1 MKKIHIIAILIIA
14 VAFAVIMTSLSN
26 NSTYASF
33 KEADAHP
40 TRTYHVVGKLD
51 KNKPFLYDA
60 HLNANLFT
68 FYLIDREGTEHK
80 VMLEKPKP
88 DDFEHSEQ
96 IVVIGTAN
104 GNDEFKAKDLLMKCP
119 SKYNDG
125 KPTETKQTSSM

>member
-1 MKKIHIIAILIIA
+1 MKKIHIIGIVVIAI
-14 VAFAVIMTSLSN
+14 AFGVIMTSLSN

-33 KEADAHP
+33 KEADRHP
-40 TRTYHVVGKLD
+40 NRVYHVVGRLD

-68 FYLIDREGTEHK
+68 FYLVDREGTEHK

-96 IVVIGTAN
+96 IVVIG
-104 GNDEFKAKDLLMKCP
+104 
-119 SKYNDG
+119 
-125 KPTETKQTSSM
+125 

>member
-1 MKKIHIIAILIIA
+1 MKKIHIIAIVIIA
-14 VAFAVIMTSLSN
+14 IAFGVIMSSLSN

-33 KEADAHP
+33 KEADGHP
-40 TRTYHVVGKLD
+40 TKTYHVVGKLD

-88 DDFEHSEQ
+88 DDFEQSEQ
-96 IVVIGTAN
+96 IVVIGTAG
-104 GNDEFKAKDLLMKCP
+104 GNDEFKAKDVLMKCP
-119 SKYNDG
+119 SKYQNG
-125 KPTETKQTSSM
+125 KPQASSM

>member
-14 VAFAVIMTSLSN
+14 IAFGVIMTSLSN

-33 KEADAHP
+33 KEADEHP
-40 TRTYHVVGKLD
+40 ARTFHIVGKLD

-60 HLNANLFT
+60 HLNTNLFT
-68 FYLIDREGTEHK
+68 FYLVDREGTEHK

-96 IVVIGTAN
+96 IVVIGNAK
-104 GNDEFKAKDLLMKCP
+104 GNNEFDAKDVLMKCP
-119 SKYNDG
+119 SKYQDG
-125 KPTETKQTSSM
+125 KPTEKQTSAL

>member
-1 MKKIHIIAILIIA
+1 MKKTHIIAIVVIA
-14 VAFAVIMTSLSN
+14 IAFGVIMTSLSN

-33 KEADAHP
+33 KEAAEHP
-40 TRTYHVVGKLD
+40 GRVYHVVGKLD

-68 FYLIDREGTEHK
+68 FYLIDRDGTERK

-96 IVVIGTAN
+96 IVVIGNAN
-104 GNDEFKAKDLLMKCP
+104 GKDEFKAKDVLMKCP
-119 SKYNDG
+119 SKYQDG
-125 KPTETKQTSSM
+125 KPTEKQNSAM

>member
-14 VAFAVIMTSLSN
+14 IAFGVVMTSLSN

-33 KEADAHP
+33 NEAASHP
-40 TRTYHVVGKLD
+40 DKIYHVVGKLD
-51 KNKPFLYDA
+51 KSKPFLYDA

-68 FYLIDREGTEHK
+68 FYLIDSKGTERK

-96 IVVIGTAN
+96 IVVIGKAS

-119 SKYNDG
+119 SKYQDG
-125 KPTETKQTSSM
+125 KPVESKQASAM

>member
-14 VAFAVIMTSLSN
+14 IAFGVVITSLSN

-33 KEADAHP
+33 KEAGKD
-40 TRTYHVVGKLD
+40 TNKVYHVVGKLD

-68 FYLIDREGTEHK
+68 FYMIDNKGEEHK
-80 VMLEKPKP
+80 VMLNKPKP

-96 IVVIGTAN
+96 IVVVGNATGT
-104 GNDEFKAKDLLMKCP
+104 GEFKAKDVLMKCP
-119 SKYNDG
+119 SKYSDG
-125 KPTETKQTSSM
+125 KPTENKQTSSM